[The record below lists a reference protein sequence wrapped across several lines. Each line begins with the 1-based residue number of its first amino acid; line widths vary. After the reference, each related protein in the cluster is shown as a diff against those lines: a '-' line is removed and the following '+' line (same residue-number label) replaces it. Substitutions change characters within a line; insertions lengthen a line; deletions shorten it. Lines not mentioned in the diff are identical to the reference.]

1 MLYCPWT
8 TLHASCFY
16 LASCSEVHVH
26 VAGEL
31 MQRETF
37 MVEDV
42 SKAYTGSAAI
52 LSYLRPILLRELYS
66 PKRPYDRLAVFR
78 TKTWT
83 PETANDFWI
92 EIFEHLDSNNDRKG
106 ADKTSFEDEV
116 GLTILPGDT
125 FTFLE
130 LLDHWN
136 RQGWNFEEVSLGAAI
151 LEWAVYK
158 YLV

>member
-1 MLYCPWT
+1 M
-8 TLHASCFY
+8 
-16 LASCSEVHVH
+16 V
-26 VAGEL
+26 
-31 MQRETF
+31 ETF
-37 MVEDV
+37 Q
-42 SKAYTGSAAI
+42 AYTGQLH
-52 LSYLRPILLRELYS
+52 LSYCAYFFESLLTRDLR
-66 PKRPYDRLAVFR
+66 RLAVFR
-78 TKTWT
+78 TRLD
-83 PETANDFWI
+83 PEDCYDFWV
-92 EIFEHLDSNNDRKG
+92 EISEHLDSNNDRKG

-130 LLDHWN
+130 LIDHWN